1 MNETKCWSLGPE
13 SDWCGEHDSE
23 LNVPDP
29 SDPEQLICQA
39 VADEWELIEGWG
51 EGDPFTYMNAC
62 AAECLG
68 CYRPATN
75 CQCPRSSS

>member
-51 EGDPFTYMNAC
+51 EGDPFTY
-62 AAECLG
+62 
-68 CYRPATN
+68 TN